1 MLPNTTH
8 NQNFI
13 HHKDQNFIHREGE
26 QREQLVVDVSGV
38 VVTNER
44 LFDVELFI
52 NSPNKDMSGKFHSS
66 RRRTR
71 KSLIV
76 RASIQELLPRTNE
89 RTARM
94 YRKNWWRFQINWITK
109 QKIF

>member
-1 MLPNTTH
+1 MLYLFKTLLPNATH

-13 HHKDQNFIHREGE
+13 HHGDQNFIHREGE

-52 NSPNKDMSGKFHSS
+52 NSPNKDILWCQANFIHRGGE
-66 RRRTR
+66 
-71 KSLIV
+71 
-76 RASIQELLPRTNE
+76 QEN
-89 RTARM
+89 A
-94 YRKNWWRFQINWITK
+94 
-109 QKIF
+109 

>member
-1 MLPNTTH
+1 MLYLFKTLLPNATH

-13 HHKDQNFIHREGE
+13 HHRDQNFIHRERE

-52 NSPNKDMSGKFHSS
+52 NSPNKDI
-66 RRRTR
+66 
-71 KSLIV
+71 LWC
-76 RASIQELLPRTNE
+76 QENFIHRGGEQEN
-89 RTARM
+89 A
-94 YRKNWWRFQINWITK
+94 
-109 QKIF
+109 